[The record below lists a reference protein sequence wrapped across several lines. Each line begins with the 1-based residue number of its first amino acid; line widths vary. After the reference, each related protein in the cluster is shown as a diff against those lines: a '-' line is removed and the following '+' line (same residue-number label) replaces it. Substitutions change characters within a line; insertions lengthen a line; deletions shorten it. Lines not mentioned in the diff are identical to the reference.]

1 MSCGF
6 TFLVFRFTFD
16 RRVGMSE
23 VRRLLG
29 DILIEKGLISEDQLN
44 KALRKQREGGE
55 PLGIV
60 LVKSGLVSEVDL
72 LKILAEQLNLDYID
86 LSEYKIDL
94 GAVALI
100 PESVARR
107 NAVLP
112 IGFEDSKL
120 VVATANPTDVFI
132 FDDLRMMTGLEIKPV
147 VSTKEDILDAIS
159 RYSRAEDVME
169 QAIGET
175 KVGEVEVAEEE
186 AEHLAEMVEEAPVVK
201 LVNLIINQA
210 IEDKASDIH
219 IEPQEKD
226 VRIRYRIDGVLHE
239 MMRPPKRVQAGLVS
253 RIKIM
258 ADMNIAERR
267 VPQDGRIGLRVNGR
281 AVDLRVTT
289 LPTVYGEKA
298 VLRILEKESILIKL
312 EDLGFLPEALE
323 RFRSAFTKPYGAVLV
338 CGPSGCGKTTTL
350 YAALNILNS
359 PEKKLITVEDPVEY
373 KMPGVMQIPV
383 NPRAGLTFATGLRA
397 ILRNDPDI
405 VMIGEIRDRETAM
418 IAIESALTG
427 HLVLST
433 LHTNDAPSALTR
445 LTEMGIE
452 PFLSA
457 SAVDCVVAQRLARR
471 LCSKC
476 KEAYHP
482 SVEALKKIG
491 FPYKEKEKLTFYKAK
506 GCGKCKDT
514 GYKGRVGV
522 FEVLVVSEEIER
534 LTVDRSSTDEMMKQA
549 IKEGMLVLKEDGF
562 EKVRQGITS
571 LEEIMRVIA

>member
-1 MSCGF
+1 M
-6 TFLVFRFTFD
+6 R
-16 RRVGMSE
+16 E
-23 VRRLLG
+23 ARRLLG
-29 DILIEKGLISEDQLN
+29 DILVEKGLITEEQLAD
-44 KALRKQREGGE
+44 ALRKQREGGE

-60 LVKSGLVSEVDL
+60 LVKSGLVSETDL
-72 LKILAEQLNLDYID
+72 LKILAEQLNLDYIN
-86 LSEYKIDL
+86 LNEYKIDL

-147 VSTKEDILDAIS
+147 VSPKEDILNAIG

-169 QAIGET
+169 QAIGEVA
-175 KVGEVEVAEEE
+175 VGEIEVGEEE
-186 AEHLAEMVEEAPVVK
+186 AERVAEMVEEAPVVK

-210 IEDKASDIH
+210 IEDKASDVH

-267 VPQDGRIGLRVNGR
+267 VPQDGRIGLRVNER
-281 AVDLRVTT
+281 AIDLRVTT

-312 EDLGFLPEALE
+312 EELGFLPESLE

-373 KMPGVMQIPV
+373 KMSGVMQVPV
-383 NPRAGLTFATGLRA
+383 NPRAGLTFASGLRS

-452 PFLSA
+452 PFLTA
-457 SAVDCVVAQRLARR
+457 SAVDCVAAQRLARK
-471 LCSKC
+471 LCPKC

-482 SVEALKKIG
+482 SAEVLKKVG
-491 FPYKEKEKLTFYKAK
+491 FPCKEKEKLTFYRAK

-522 FEVLVVSEEIER
+522 FEVMTTSEEIER
-534 LTVDRSSTDEMMKQA
+534 LTVEKSSTDEIMKQA
-549 IKEGMLVLKEDGF
+549 IKEGILTLKEDGF